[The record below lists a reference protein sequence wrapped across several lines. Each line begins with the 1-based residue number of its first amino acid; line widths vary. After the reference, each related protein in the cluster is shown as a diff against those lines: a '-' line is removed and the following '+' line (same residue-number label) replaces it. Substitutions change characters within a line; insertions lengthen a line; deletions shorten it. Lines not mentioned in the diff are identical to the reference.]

1 MTFLEEIR
9 MEFYKIAS
17 FKLVDIPLIEY
28 ASSKGKPIILS
39 TGMGSL
45 REIED
50 AVTAVAL
57 GASVIEKHFC
67 LDREIDNPDAS
78 FSMNPN
84 EFKQMVLDIRQAERA
99 IGHVKY
105 GISEQKTDSRIFRK
119 SLFRTNCVT
128 GY

>member
-1 MTFLEEIR
+1 